1 MQEAIPV
8 FADPYGIT
16 VPDDESDPSEHRFV
30 TMGVGSTG
38 RILVVAYV
46 YRGQD
51 IRIISARSAEPH
63 EREEYEKQLP

>member
-1 MQEAIPV
+1 M
-8 FADPYGIT
+8 
-16 VPDDESDPSEHRFV
+16 ESLFL
-30 TMGVGSTG
+30 TMNQIQASIASSQWALALLDVSF
-38 RILVVAYV
+38 VVAYV